1 MAIKYSIVAIK
12 YSIVA
17 IKYSIVAIPR
27 GMNMSSMVVFVGEI
41 VLDNFPNRI
50 RYFIGSNFNTIVTYI
65 T

>member
-1 MAIKYSIVAIK
+1 
-12 YSIVA
+12 
-17 IKYSIVAIPR
+17 
-27 GMNMSSMVVFVGEI
+27 MSFMVVFVGEI